1 MPDDEL
7 AQRPWTFRRFYSGE
21 CLADL
26 CDFGLML
33 RQPSIQSVGQIAV
46 ASGPPKQVSGKC
58 FFSPF
63 EIAGDA
69 FDHQLFESIRWLQP
83 RSGRGERFRSERRA
97 KVVEERRRLCYVPTR
112 RGGEVDQ
119 DRKSTRLNSSH

>member
-58 FFSPF
+58 FLSPF

-69 FDHQLFESIRWLQP
+69 FDHQLFASIRWLQP
-83 RSGRGERFRSERRA
+83 RRGRGGRFRSERRA
-97 KVVEERRRLCYVPTR
+97 KVRSEERRV
-112 RGGEVDQ
+112 GEEVV
-119 DRKSTRLNSSH
+119 RTGST

>member
-1 MPDDEL
+1 M
-7 AQRPWTFRRFYSGE
+7 
-21 CLADL
+21 
-26 CDFGLML
+26 
-33 RQPSIQSVGQIAV
+33 AV

-58 FFSPF
+58 FLSPF

-112 RGGEVDQ
+112 RGGEVDHR
-119 DRKSTRLNSSH
+119 DRVGQPAQRSEEHTSELQSLMRISYTVFCLKKKNTQ

>member
-1 MPDDEL
+1 M
-7 AQRPWTFRRFYSGE
+7 
-21 CLADL
+21 
-26 CDFGLML
+26 
-33 RQPSIQSVGQIAV
+33 AV

-58 FFSPF
+58 FLSPF

-69 FDHQLFESIRWLQP
+69 FDRQLFESIRWLQP

-112 RGGEVDQ
+112 RGGEVDHRDRVCQ
-119 DRKSTRLNSSH
+119 PAQTLNGIDRKSTRLNSSH